1 MQRKNDLIK
10 IHHLRLD
17 GTKIKVKTSIN
28 KLTDKNQIKIMKEHL
43 EKSIELN
50 QQEDD
55 ELRDESG
62 NSVPEPLTDKEK
74 FKETVKEIQ
83 ESSKDNRNKDKLRS
97 SSLNLLKQ
105 AEKNPEKVLKKLN
118 ELEEKVKESPKDV
131 ISINDPDARL
141 MKNKKG
147 KWEWDYNAQIIVDE
161 YKGIILTSYIT
172 QNPTD
177 HFELIP
183 SIEQLENNL
192 SGIYE

>member
-1 MQRKNDLIK
+1 
-10 IHHLRLD
+10 
-17 GTKIKVKTSIN
+17 
-28 KLTDKNQIKIMKEHL
+28 MKEHL
-43 EKSIELN
+43 KKSIERD
-50 QQEDD
+50 QEED
-55 ELRDESG
+55 EELGDESG
-62 NSVPEPLTDKEK
+62 NSVPESLTDKEK

-83 ESSKDNRNKDKLRS
+83 KSSKNDRNKDKLRS

-105 AEKNPEKVLKKLN
+105 AENNPEKVLKKLN
-118 ELEEKVKESPKDV
+118 NLEEKIKESSKDV

-141 MKNKKG
+141 MMNKKG

-183 SIEQLENNL
+183 PIEQLE
-192 SGIYE
+192 SI

>member
-97 SSLNLLKQ
+97 SSLTLLKQ
-105 AEKNPEKVLKKLN
+105 A
-118 ELEEKVKESPKDV
+118 
-131 ISINDPDARL
+131 
-141 MKNKKG
+141 
-147 KWEWDYNAQIIVDE
+147 
-161 YKGIILTSYIT
+161 
-172 QNPTD
+172 
-177 HFELIP
+177 
-183 SIEQLENNL
+183 
-192 SGIYE
+192 